1 MKRSR
6 NDDFFNYLING
17 MDSKLQAQLRFLYE
31 RDRILSEYQD
41 RQEREQFKEEVA
53 EYVISRIKA
62 TVDVSEIIQKI
73 DELNKAIENLGG

>member
-1 MKRSR
+1 
-6 NDDFFNYLING
+6 

-73 DELNKAIENLGG
+73 DELNKTIENLGG

>member
-73 DELNKAIENLGG
+73 DELNETIENLGG

>member
-31 RDRILSEYQD
+31 RDRILSEHQD

>member
-73 DELNKAIENLGG
+73 DELNKTIENLGG